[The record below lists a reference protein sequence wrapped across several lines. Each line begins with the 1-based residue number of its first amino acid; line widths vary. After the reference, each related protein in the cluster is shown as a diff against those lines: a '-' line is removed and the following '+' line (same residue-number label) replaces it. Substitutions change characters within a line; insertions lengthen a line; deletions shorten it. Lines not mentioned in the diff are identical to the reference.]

1 MNTTIKREKFK
12 TETGKKLFDM
22 LLKIK
27 DDDSFLKGILCNL
40 VGDEKKQKMID
51 ILENE
56 EIAYNDLDQL
66 VYISMDIDRGEI

>member
-56 EIAYNDLDQL
+56 EIDYNDLDQL

>member
-12 TETGKKLFDM
+12 TETNKKLFDM

-56 EIAYNDLDQL
+56 EIDYNDLDQL

>member
-27 DDDSFLKGILCNL
+27 EDDSFLKGILCNL

-56 EIAYNDLDQL
+56 EIDYNDLDQL

>member
-27 DDDSFLKGILCNL
+27 DDDSFLKGVLCNL
-40 VGDEKKQKMID
+40 VGDEKKQKMIN

-56 EIAYNDLDQL
+56 EIDYDDLDQL
-66 VYISMDIDRGEI
+66 VYIAMDIDRGEI

>member
-40 VGDEKKQKMID
+40 EREEKKQKMID

-56 EIAYNDLDQL
+56 EIDYNDLDQL

>member
-27 DDDSFLKGILCNL
+27 DDDNFLKGVLCNL

-51 ILENE
+51 ILENKD
-56 EIAYNDLDQL
+56 YDTDDLDQL
-66 VYISMDIDRGEI
+66 VYISIDIDRGEI